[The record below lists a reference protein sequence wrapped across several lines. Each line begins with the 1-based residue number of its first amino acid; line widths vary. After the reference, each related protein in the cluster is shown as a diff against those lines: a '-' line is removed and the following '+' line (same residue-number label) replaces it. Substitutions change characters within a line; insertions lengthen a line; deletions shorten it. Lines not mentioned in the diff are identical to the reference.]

1 VLKRMLILVAL
12 LLVTFQAS
20 GWAQEREPLAM
31 RITFEWTTLG
41 TVAGALVGAA
51 LWLTDPGNPQFTLG
65 RSMIE
70 GSAWGAVGGMGF
82 GIFVM
87 QSALIPP
94 SGFAYAP
101 TELAPSQRLTDDPV
115 AAQVQAADPLASAAV
130 ASTAAPP
137 TGASTGGFA
146 INLPLFKMRF

>member
-1 VLKRMLILVAL
+1 MLKRMLILVAL
-12 LLVTFQAS
+12 LLLTFQAS

-41 TVAGALVGAA
+41 TVAGAMVGAA

-70 GSAWGAVGGMGF
+70 GSAWGAVAGMGF
-82 GIFVM
+82 GVYVM
-87 QSALIPP
+87 QQALIPP
-94 SGFAYAP
+94 SGFAYRPA
-101 TELAPSQRLTDDPV
+101 ELAPAQRITADPV
-115 AAQVQAADPLASAAV
+115 AAQVQALDPLAPAA
-130 ASTAAPP
+130 ASSTAALA
-137 TGASTGGFA
+137 GGSSGGGFA